1 MYQFLK
7 RFQSLDRR
15 WVFLGMA
22 ISIVLPMLFPVHFPT
37 KVDERVQSLYDRLEE
52 LEPGDKVFVSADFD
66 PASRPELE
74 PFFRANLHHMFSRDV
89 DIVIGSLWP
98 FAPPLVTPMIED
110 LAAQHGAVY
119 GEDYAFLG
127 FKMGNELAIKMI
139 GDDIIKAFPVD
150 SRENVTA
157 DLPIMN
163 GIRQAQDFELIM
175 SVSAGFPGTK
185 EYVLQIQGQ
194 YNLEIASST
203 TAVSTPDYVPFY
215 KAGQLFGLAGG
226 MPGSAHYEQLVY
238 EDYPVE
244 GVRMMATQALDV
256 LNLGHL
262 YIIILIVFGNIAFFL
277 TREVE
282 E

>member
-1 MYQFLK
+1 M
-7 RFQSLDRR
+7 DRR

-22 ISIVLPMLFPVHFPT
+22 LAIVIPTLYPVHFPT
-37 KVDERVQSLYDRLEE
+37 KVDERVQSLYDRIDQLEA
-52 LEPGDKVFVSADFD
+52 GDTVFVSADFD

-89 DIVIGSLWP
+89 NIVIGSLWP

-110 LAAQHGAVY
+110 LATQHGGVY

-127 FKMGNELAIKMI
+127 FKLGNELAIKMI
-139 GDDIIKAFPVD
+139 GDDILKAFPVD

-157 DLPIMN
+157 DLPIMS
-163 GIRQAQDFELIM
+163 GIRQAQDFELIV
-175 SVSAGFPGTK
+175 SVSAGFPGTR

-194 YNLEIASST
+194 YDLEIASST

-238 EDYPVE
+238 RDYPVE

>member
-1 MYQFLK
+1 MYNLLVK
-7 RFQSLDRR
+7 FQSLDRR
-15 WVFLGMA
+15 WIFLGMGLA
-22 ISIVLPMLFPVHFPT
+22 IILPMLVPIHFPN
-37 KVDERVQSLYDRLEE
+37 KVDERVQALYDRLEE
-52 LEPGDKVFVSADFD
+52 LEAGDTVFVSADFD

-74 PFFRANLHHMFSRDV
+74 PFFRANLHHLFSKDV
-89 DIVIGSLWP
+89 NVVLGSLWP

-110 LAAQHGAVY
+110 MASQHDKVY

-150 SRENVTA
+150 SRDNITA
-157 DLPIMN
+157 NLPVMA
-163 GIRQAQDFELIM
+163 GIRQAKDFALIV

-194 YNLEIASST
+194 HNLEIASST

-244 GVRMMATQALDV
+244 GVRLMATQALDV

-262 YIIILIVFGNIAFFL
+262 YIIVLIVMGNVAFFL
-277 TREVE
+277 TREQE
-282 E
+282 A

>member
-7 RFQSLDRR
+7 RFQSMDRR
-15 WVFLGMA
+15 WIFLGMGLA
-22 ISIVLPMLFPVHFPT
+22 IILPMLFPVHFPT
-37 KVDERVQSLYDRLEE
+37 KVDERVQSLYDRLEQ
-52 LEPGDKVFVSADFD
+52 LEAGDTVFVSADFD

-110 LAAQHGAVY
+110 IASQHGAVY

-127 FKMGNELAIKMI
+127 FKLGNELAIKMI

-157 DLPIMN
+157 DLPIMS
-163 GIRQAQDFELIM
+163 GIRQAQDFELIV
-175 SVSAGFPGTK
+175 SVSAGFPGTR

-194 YNLEIASST
+194 YDLEIASST

-238 EDYPVE
+238 QDYPVE

>member
-7 RFQSLDRR
+7 RFQSMDRR
-15 WVFLGMA
+15 WIFLGMA
-22 ISIVLPMLFPVHFPT
+22 LAIVLPMLYPVHFPT
-37 KVDERVQSLYDRLEE
+37 KVDERVQSLYDRLEQ
-52 LEPGDKVFVSADFD
+52 LEAGDTVFVSADFD

-110 LAAQHGAVY
+110 IASQHGAVY

-127 FKMGNELAIKMI
+127 FKLGNELAIKMI

-157 DLPIMN
+157 DLPIMS
-163 GIRQAQDFELIM
+163 GIRQAQDFELIV
-175 SVSAGFPGTK
+175 SVSAGFPGTR

-194 YNLEIASST
+194 YDLEIASST

-238 EDYPVE
+238 RDYPVE